1 VKKESLIW
9 THTEFKKRSSSINKE
24 KLLNGME
31 KFHHVPGF
39 VSVNGVKAVI
49 NKNRV
54 GRIVTTTKTII
65 DGIRAD

>member
-1 VKKESLIW
+1 
-9 THTEFKKRSSSINKE
+9 
-24 KLLNGME
+24 ME

-49 NKNRV
+49 NKNRE

-65 DGIRAD
+65 DGIRADLKVRRRTDAKLLTLVFMAIYNF

>member
-1 VKKESLIW
+1 
-9 THTEFKKRSSSINKE
+9 
-24 KLLNGME
+24 ME
-31 KFHHVPGF
+31 KFHHDPGF

-65 DGIRAD
+65 DGIRAL